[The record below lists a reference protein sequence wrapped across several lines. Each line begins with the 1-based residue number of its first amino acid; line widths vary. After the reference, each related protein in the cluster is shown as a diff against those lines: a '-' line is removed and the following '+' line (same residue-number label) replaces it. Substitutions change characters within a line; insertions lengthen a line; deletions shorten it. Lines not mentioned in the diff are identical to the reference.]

1 MITVRVKLVDG
12 NIEVFTTDKYM
23 VSSVK
28 DMHSAILDAR
38 VYAGSK
44 CIVHRKRHLQWLYKK
59 FQYKPEQE
67 ELKPEGEEKTKPEK
81 K

>member
-1 MITVRVKLVDG
+1 MVTVRVKLVDG

-28 DMHSAILDAR
+28 DMHSAILDAK

-44 CIVHRKRHLQWLYKK
+44 CIVHRHRWFQKFYKK
-59 FQYKPEQE
+59 FIYKPVQQ
-67 ELKPEGEEKTKPEK
+67 ELKPEDAEPAAPQA
-81 K
+81 